1 MGFPGRTGLDVAAG
15 GAGEP
20 APVAQRVGHEFGAVV
35 TADVAGRR
43 PAPGD
48 DPVERGGGGVSV
60 DAPGGHHRQRLPR
73 VLVDD
78 VEQLQDP
85 PVRGLVEL
93 EVQRPDVVRPL
104 SPQLGMTTPFGPTL
118 IL

>member
-1 MGFPGRTGLDVAAG
+1 MYS
-15 GAGEP
+15 
-20 APVAQRVGHEFGAVV
+20 GAVPRRATIPSSV
-35 TADVAGRR
+35 EAVAS
-43 PAPGD
+43 AVMLLAAHD
-48 DPVERGGGGVSV
+48 
-60 DAPGGHHRQRLPR
+60 RQRLPC

-104 SPQLGMTTPFGPTL
+104 SAQPGGGHRRVPQVLTLASFHRDAQPFFTPEPL
-118 IL
+118 HPLAIHAPALLA